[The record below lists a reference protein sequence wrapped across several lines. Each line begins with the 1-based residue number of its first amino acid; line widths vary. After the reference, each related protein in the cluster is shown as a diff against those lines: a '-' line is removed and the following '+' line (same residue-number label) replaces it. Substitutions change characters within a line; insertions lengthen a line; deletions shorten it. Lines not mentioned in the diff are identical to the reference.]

1 MTLPTAPPPTS
12 LRPQASLKRD
22 AIVCLALLVLNSALS
37 FSTWWPTPGIVPEA
51 RLAPE
56 FVWLWVLLL
65 VWVAWRGRLSVA
77 GAAGLAVAYLVLVLG
92 RYIDVTAPAL
102 FGREVKLYWD
112 LPQLPRFLWVTAQAL
127 PWWWSALAVL
137 AVLAVTGLLVGLL
150 FGCIRVAARDAVPV
164 TLRKPW
170 LLGLTAVAVV
180 LTLANHAGVRATWPL
195 VSKPVVPMY
204 WQQAKLLYQSW
215 RVALGAE
222 VLPPKTAIDDAL
234 ARTDGRALAALG
246 GRDLYLIPLE
256 SYGAIAYDDPRAAHE
271 LAPLRQQLA
280 DSIAASGRFVVSG
293 FMRSPT
299 FGGGSDLAQLGV
311 LAAMD
316 LSNPTHH
323 DLLLTTARPTLMAVA
338 RASGYQSMG
347 VYFSL
352 RWPWPEAAFYGYDE
366 VIEGRDFAYPGP
378 ELGYWLIPDQYALAR
393 FEQLRPRTPNAP
405 PRLVF
410 MPTITCHLPFSPV
423 PPYQPDWQQLLS
435 KQPYPPALVA
445 PALAEQPRWA
455 NMFPDYLRMLAYTYR
470 WLAGYLVQ
478 PEPRSTVYVLFG
490 DHQPAA
496 SVTGQGASW
505 DVPVHIVA
513 DDRRLLAGFEAR
525 GFQPGLEPSRAL
537 LGDLHQ
543 LTEVMLQV
551 FAGAPA
557 MPAVAHAARGKP

>member
-1 MTLPTAPPPTS
+1 MPLPTVSQPTT
-12 LRPQASLKRD
+12 LQPQAGLTRA
-22 AIVCLALLVLNSALS
+22 AIAVLALLVLNCALS
-37 FSTWWPTPGIVPEA
+37 FSTWWPTPGIVPDA

-56 FVWLWVLLL
+56 FVWLWVVLL
-65 VWVAWRGRLSVA
+65 VWGARRGRLPVA
-77 GAAGLAVAYLVLVLG
+77 GAAVLAVAYLVLVLG

-112 LPQLPRFLWVTAQAL
+112 LPQVPRFLWVTAQSL
-127 PWWWSALAVL
+127 PWWWSALALLAALSVTGVL
-137 AVLAVTGLLVGLL
+137 AGLL
-150 FGCIRVAARDAVPV
+150 FCCIRVAARDAVPV
-164 TLRKPW
+164 TLRKRW
-170 LLGLTAVAVV
+170 LLGLTAAAVV

-204 WQQAKLLYQSW
+204 WQQANLLYQSW
-215 RVALGAE
+215 RVALGDE
-222 VLPPKTAIDDAL
+222 VLPSKTVIDDAL

-256 SYGAIAYDDPRAAHE
+256 SYGAITYDDPRAERE

-311 LAAMD
+311 LSAMN

-323 DLLLTTARPTLMAVA
+323 DLLLTTSRPTLMTLA
-338 RASGYQSMG
+338 RANGYQSFG
-347 VYFSL
+347 VYSGM
-352 RWPWPEAAFYGYDE
+352 RWPWPESAFYGYDE
-366 VIEGRDFAYPGP
+366 LIEGRDFTYPGP
-378 ELGYWLIPDQYALAR
+378 NLGYWLIPDQYAFAR
-393 FEQLRPRTPNAP
+393 FEQMRPRTRNAP

-423 PPYQPDWQQLLS
+423 PPYQPDWQKLLS
-435 KQPYPPALVA
+435 KEPYPTAMA
-445 PALAEQPRWA
+445 ESALAEQPRWT
-455 NMFPDYLRMLAYTYR
+455 NMFPDYLRMMAYTYR
-470 WLAGYLVQ
+470 WLAGYLAQ
-478 PEPRSTVYVLFG
+478 PEPRATVYVLFG

-496 SVTGQGASW
+496 SVTGPGATW

-513 DDRRLLAGFEAR
+513 GDRRLLAGFEAS
-525 GFQPGLEPSRAL
+525 GFQPGLEPPRAP

-543 LTEVMLQV
+543 LTEMMLQV
-551 FAGAPA
+551 FSGDTASTA
-557 MPAVAHAARGKP
+557 MAIPKGERG

>member
-1 MTLPTAPPPTS
+1 MTLPTAPQPTDPPPS
-12 LRPQASLKRD
+12 SSLKRGVV
-22 AIVCLALLVLNSALS
+22 ACLALVVLNSALS

-65 VWVAWRGRLSVA
+65 LWVGWRGRLSAAWA
-77 GAAGLAVAYLVLVLG
+77 GGLALVYLVLVLG

-112 LPQLPRFLWVTAQAL
+112 LPQLPRFLWVTAQAV
-127 PWWWSALAVL
+127 PWWWSAAAVL
-137 AVLAVTGLLVGLL
+137 VLLGAIGLLVGLL
-150 FGCIRVAARDAVPV
+150 YRCIVVVARDAVPFARRTRWV
-164 TLRKPW
+164 W
-170 LLGLTAVAVV
+170 GFTAAAVV
-180 LTLANHAGVRATWPL
+180 LTVANHAGVQATWPL
-195 VSKPVVPMY
+195 VSKPVLPVY
-204 WQQAKLLYQSW
+204 WQQATLLHQAW
-215 RVALGAE
+215 LTRMGAE
-222 VLPPKTAIDDAL
+222 VLPATTAIDAAL
-234 ARTDGRALAALG
+234 ATKSGSALAALK

-256 SYGAIAYDDPRAAHE
+256 SYGAITYDDPRAVRE

-311 LAAMD
+311 LSAMN

-323 DLLLTTARPTLMAVA
+323 DLLLTTARPTLMTLA
-338 RASGYQSMG
+338 RANGYQSFG
-347 VYFSL
+347 VYSGM
-352 RWPWPEAAFYGYDE
+352 RWPWPESAFYGYDE
-366 VIEGRDFAYPGP
+366 LIEGRDFAYPGP
-378 ELGYWLIPDQYALAR
+378 DLGYWLIPDQYAFAR
-393 FEQLRPRTPNAP
+393 FEQMRPRTGNAP

-423 PPYQPDWQQLLS
+423 PPYQPDWQKLLS
-435 KQPYPPALVA
+435 KEPYPPAMAESALV
-445 PALAEQPRWA
+445 EQPRWT
-455 NMFPDYLRMLAYTYR
+455 NMFPDYLRMMAYTYR
-470 WLAGYLVQ
+470 WLAGYLAQ
-478 PEPRSTVYVLFG
+478 PEPRATVYMLFG

-496 SVTGQGASW
+496 SVTGPGATW

-513 DDRRLLAGFEAR
+513 DDRRLLAGFEAH
-525 GFQPGLEPSRAL
+525 GFQPGLEPSRAP

-551 FAGAPA
+551 FAGDTAST
-557 MPAVAHAARGKP
+557 AVALTDRGKP